1 MDDRGANAKR
11 FGTLTK
17 PLPVA
22 SKELIT
28 RLDLVIT
35 SITKMETKKE
45 KIYPK
50 GMMTFAPRGNAPD
63 FVLGALVIT
72 PNDLYEWLKTQE
84 EHSSEYNGK
93 KQFRFQILEGKEDE
107 NGLKSPYLVL
117 DTFKPNTEAKQ
128 DNIKDF
134 DLPF

>member
-93 KQFRFQILEGKEDE
+93 KQFRFQILEGKE
-107 NGLKSPYLVL
+107 GPYLVL

-128 DNIKDF
+128 DNVQD
-134 DLPF
+134 DSLPF